1 MTSPGADAHAREA
14 FSALLHAAES
24 QRARLERALEAV
36 GLSHP
41 KYEVLTHLVRAG
53 EPLPLSEVAARLSC
67 VRSNVTQLVD
77 RLEAEGLVRRV
88 HDPRD
93 RRSVLAELTDD
104 GSARQREGAAAVAE
118 VHAAFAA
125 SLTPDEQRTLARTL
139 AALG

>member
-1 MTSPGADAHAREA
+1 MSTPGADPQAREA
-14 FSALLHAAES
+14 FSALLHAAET

-41 KYEVLTHLVRAG
+41 KYEVLSHLVRAG
-53 EPLPLSEVAARLSC
+53 GPLPLSELAARLSC

-88 HDPRD
+88 YDPRD
-93 RRSVLAELTDD
+93 RRSVLAELTDA
-104 GSARQREGAAAVAE
+104 GAARQREGAGAVSR

-125 SLTPDEQRTLARTL
+125 SLSDDERRALARTL
-139 AALG
+139 ASLG